1 MCTDVHYDYMHSGC
15 ASKVGSQVTVALTS
29 CWPKAHP
36 SGSFLCGILVD
47 IDEDYVHSVG
57 IDARSLIF
65 PRVLVEEST
74 INGIVQERITCWTP
88 LECMDK
94 CDYYARKAHSGG
106 LPSPPA
112 CALCSPPCP
121 QNIAETILTAMRALG
136 YDVHTALRLA
146 AICLNPVACACQVF
160 MLLKPAWI
168 DNLPNELQ
176 ECSVGDIM
184 KMILDKVAVSLISLL
199 EGAING
205 GFIDPINKIPGVNIK
220 RLCIPYK
227 DIKDCRSEA
236 ELAELA
242 ALLGCSWD
250 DKSLWKR
257 CYYERVKS
265 ICLQGDDMVN
275 GYKDLFEADGE
286 DALQAEYQAI
296 LGDSFDV
303 IDPSMQQLFESANQ
317 ETNKAAQNICGDLTR
332 GALGLDKAILACV
345 FHFIEDFCPKAN
357 ADNNLIIS
365 VKFLRWRLDDVV
377 FDWGA
382 SPPPPP
388 PVRHGAFEDLLAAD
402 PEGMELA
409 REKMMEFWPQL
420 TYVAQQTSAS
430 NVGRDH
436 STDGLGYGP
445 VYFVSKYTMSTAF
458 LATAHFKDQDALS
471 ARIIQARYTGHFRF
485 ACRAFLEFMSD
496 PTLSGAGSN
505 NPELSAFGN
514 PDDFTSQYD
523 RNWVAMAS
531 ALFTESYHAETEHV
545 YPTGVQSFWKENC
558 EEPAVERSAMPTAL
572 WRLDPLVYGEEDLFS
587 HDVPAHN
594 FAPLRAFGSL
604 RQLRDLA
611 SGGHGRNFNEDYTNV
626 ADSGQFVKD
635 KELRASNSL
644 HALYRDHLCNPTFK
658 YSINDAFG
666 NPPVGGNNPDPTQ
679 FIRDA
684 SRAKLPRWDMQV
696 PNGML
701 GASGIRRPHHEGCG
715 LGIESGG
722 CDTTLAPSYY
732 DTSLW
737 SWAYVTS
744 SQ

>member
-1 MCTDVHYDYMHSGC
+1 M
-15 ASKVGSQVTVALTS
+15 
-29 CWPKAHP
+29 
-36 SGSFLCGILVD
+36 
-47 IDEDYVHSVG
+47 
-57 IDARSLIF
+57 
-65 PRVLVEEST
+65 
-74 INGIVQERITCWTP
+74 
-88 LECMDK
+88 
-94 CDYYARKAHSGG
+94 
-106 LPSPPA
+106 
-112 CALCSPPCP
+112 
-121 QNIAETILTAMRALG
+121 
-136 YDVHTALRLA
+136 
-146 AICLNPVACACQVF
+146 
-160 MLLKPAWI
+160 
-168 DNLPNELQ
+168 
-176 ECSVGDIM
+176 
-184 KMILDKVAVSLISLL
+184 
-199 EGAING
+199 
-205 GFIDPINKIPGVNIK
+205 
-220 RLCIPYK
+220 
-227 DIKDCRSEA
+227 
-236 ELAELA
+236 
-242 ALLGCSWD
+242 
-250 DKSLWKR
+250 
-257 CYYERVKS
+257 KS

-286 DALQAEYQAI
+286 DALQAEYQEI

-388 PVRHGAFEDLLAAD
+388 PVRHGAFEDMLAAD

-458 LATAHFKDQDALS
+458 LATAHFKNQDALS

-531 ALFTESYHAETEHV
+531 ALFSESYHAETEHV

-611 SGGHGRNFNEDYTNV
+611 SGGDGRNFNEDYTNV